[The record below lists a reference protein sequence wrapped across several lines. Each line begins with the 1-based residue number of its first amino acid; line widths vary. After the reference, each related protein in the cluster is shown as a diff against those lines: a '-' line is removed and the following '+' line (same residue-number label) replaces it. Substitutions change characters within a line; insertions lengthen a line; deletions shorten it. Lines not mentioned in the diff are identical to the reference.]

1 MKTLTKWVIIG
12 IAELIFCF
20 WLLGLSANLVSAP
33 SNSKVWLGLFGYLTG
48 LVIIPGTSLIHVVTR
63 LYQVRRRQQE
73 LKTAFP
79 DDQTSFLQLL
89 D

>member
-12 IAELIFCF
+12 ITELIFCF

-33 SNSKVWLGLFGYLTG
+33 STPKVWLGVFGYLTG
-48 LVIIPGTSLIHVVTR
+48 LVIIPGTSLIHVATR
-63 LYQVRRRQQE
+63 LYQVRQRQQE